1 MRLPATLMHRWA
13 PCLLAWMMFAL
24 PIGPLMADQSLQPL
38 ARPAPA
44 PSLHLRDLQGEF
56 HHLSDLRGRV
66 VIVNFWASWC
76 TPCRKELPSMNQ
88 ARAQLAADAVEM
100 LAVNVGEEAEAV
112 EGFLQ
117 DFPIDFPVLLD
128 SQGSMSQR
136 WQVRGLPTTFVLNG
150 RGEIVYRVVG
160 KKQWDDAGLL
170 RQIEALKMSET
181 GYGHGAGVGKPGE

>member
-1 MRLPATLMHRWA
+1 
-13 PCLLAWMMFAL
+13 MFAL

-44 PSLHLRDLQGEF
+44 PSLHLRDLRGEF
-56 HHLSDLRGRV
+56 HHLPDLRGRV

-88 ARAQLAADAVEM
+88 ARAQLAADEVEM

-112 EGFLQ
+112 EEFLQ

-128 SQGSMSQR
+128 TRGGMSQR
-136 WQVRGLPTTFVLNG
+136 WQVRGLPTTFVVNG
-150 RGEIVYRVVG
+150 RGEVVYRVVG
-160 KKQWDDAGLL
+160 EKQWDDAALL
-170 RQIEALKMSET
+170 RQIEALKMSGT
-181 GYGHGAGVGKPGE
+181 GYGRPAGSGKPIE